1 MNIDVII
8 MKPISSK
15 ISKSLQAE
23 SFLKCADN
31 TGAQEM
37 QIIAVRGYKG
47 VRRRR
52 PKCGVGDVVICT
64 VKKGD
69 PKIRKEVVMAVIV
82 RQKNEYRRRN
92 GMRIKFEDNAAV
104 LVNERFEPRGTI
116 IKGPI
121 AKEVVER
128 FSTIGKIASII
139 V

>member
-1 MNIDVII
+1 
-8 MKPISSK
+8 MKPVSSK
-15 ISKSLQAE
+15 ISKSLQVE
-23 SFLKCADN
+23 SYLKCADN
-31 TGAQEM
+31 TGAQEL
-37 QIIAVRGYKG
+37 QIISVKGYKG

-52 PKCGVGDVVICT
+52 PKAGIANVVVCS

-82 RQKNEYRRRN
+82 RQKNEYRRRS

-104 LVNERFEPRGTI
+104 LVNERLEPRGTI

-128 FSTIGKIASII
+128 FSAIGKIASII